1 MLLRNTDA
9 TDAVAGIAMLA
20 AATSL
25 TNYFLW
31 PRLVRRRRK
40 VCNKGESDKGS

>member
-40 VCNKGESDKGS
+40 VSNKGSDNES